1 MSRVRS
7 QRFVH
12 GLSLHLFFR
21 DQLPP
26 VFAQALVP
34 CNIAIFPPPSI
45 HSRVIS
51 PINRFAG
58 QARHSAQRHK
68 SFYFAWPHHNP
79 HTGIQGRKPINSI
92 KIKKAHGS
100 LIFLILRS
108 PSRFT
113 TEYLFCCKIL
123 EEEGKKIVS
132 AVKSAET
139 IKKLHD
145 YKADRNFSFV
155 RSAFCVEKQK
165 LM

>member
-68 SFYFAWPHHNP
+68 SFSFAWPHHNP

-100 LIFLILRS
+100 LIFS
-108 PSRFT
+108 
-113 TEYLFCCKIL
+113 
-123 EEEGKKIVS
+123 
-132 AVKSAET
+132 
-139 IKKLHD
+139 
-145 YKADRNFSFV
+145 SFV
-155 RSAFCVEKQK
+155 LRPGLQPNISFVVKFWKKKEKKSFPRLKAQK
-165 LM
+165 RLKNCMIIRQIEIFHLFGLLFVSKNKN